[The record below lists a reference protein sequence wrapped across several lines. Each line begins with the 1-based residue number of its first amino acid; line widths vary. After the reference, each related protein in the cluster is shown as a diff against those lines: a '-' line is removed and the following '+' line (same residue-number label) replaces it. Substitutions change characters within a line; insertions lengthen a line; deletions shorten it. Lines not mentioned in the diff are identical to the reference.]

1 MSINNKQ
8 ERTSAYVLKSDSQ
21 CRLKKKYS
29 RSVIFRTRV
38 TKPFGADYRGGVL
51 QIMYNYSPGIQ
62 LPNYGYDTHFTK
74 SKSPG
79 NA

>member
-29 RSVIFRTRV
+29 RSVI
-38 TKPFGADYRGGVL
+38 FGADYRGGVL